1 MDRGSPWR
9 SDRAIARARIAEPAG
24 ACGPRR
30 HRAVSVDC
38 DDYRGTADRMGEAC
52 AGQCPPAAASP
63 ARLRA
68 RRGGRPGEQ
77 PGDGRDGRMPAGG
90 VADFAADPGPG
101 ECVGAARDVSQP
113 GNAPQRAA
121 GGLQYDS
128 DPAARRRQCARGS
141 PAVSPGGRFQSDSA
155 VWVYPAL
162 RIDSDRRVRR
172 AGRSPVSF
180 HPVLAAHTVTSK
192 ARVVSGMRPTGRL
205 HLGHLVGALGNWVP
219 LQDRYDCFYF
229 VADWH
234 ALTSDFADTSQL
246 TSYTYENV
254 ADWIGAGLDP
264 EKSTFFVQSLVP
276 EHAEL
281 YLLLSMVVPVPW
293 LERVPTYKEQQE
305 NLKDKDLS
313 SIGFLGYPLLQCA
326 DVAMYDARFVP
337 VGEDQVAHLELSRE
351 AVRRFNNFFGD
362 VLVEPQPLLTTF
374 GRLPGLDGDK
384 KMSKSLGNTIHLSD
398 TPDEVKKK
406 VMRMYTDPKRVRADI
421 PGTVEGNPVFTYH
434 DAFNPNTSEVDDLK
448 ARYRTGKVGDVEVKT
463 KLANALNARLEPI
476 RQRRE
481 AVLSKPD
488 ALKEMLFEG
497 SRRARSVAVGT
508 MERVRDAMKIRYR

>member
-1 MDRGSPWR
+1 
-9 SDRAIARARIAEPAG
+9 
-24 ACGPRR
+24 
-30 HRAVSVDC
+30 
-38 DDYRGTADRMGEAC
+38 
-52 AGQCPPAAASP
+52 
-63 ARLRA
+63 
-68 RRGGRPGEQ
+68 
-77 PGDGRDGRMPAGG
+77 
-90 VADFAADPGPG
+90 
-101 ECVGAARDVSQP
+101 
-113 GNAPQRAA
+113 
-121 GGLQYDS
+121 
-128 DPAARRRQCARGS
+128 
-141 PAVSPGGRFQSDSA
+141 
-155 VWVYPAL
+155 
-162 RIDSDRRVRR
+162 
-172 AGRSPVSF
+172 
-180 HPVLAAHTVTSK
+180 VTSK

-205 HLGHLVGALGNWVP
+205 HLGHLVGALGNWVT
-219 LQDRYDCFYF
+219 LQDQYDCFYF

-254 ADWIGAGLDP
+254 ADWMGAGLDP

-337 VGEDQVAHLELSRE
+337 VGEDQVAHLELARE
-351 AVRRFNNFFGD
+351 AVRRFNKFFGD
-362 VLVEPQPLLTTF
+362 VLVEPEALVVKGF

-434 DAFNPNTSEVDDLK
+434 DAFNPNTAEVDDLK
-448 ARYRTGKVGDVEVKT
+448 ARYRAGQVGDVEVKS
-463 KLANALNARLEPI
+463 KLANALNARLDPI

-481 AVLSKPD
+481 AILAKPD
-488 ALKEMLFEG
+488 QLKEILFEG
-497 SRRARSVAVGT
+497 SKRARSVAVGT